1 MADLE
6 RGKPRTALVTGAS
19 RGIGRAIARRFV
31 SEGYVVIANDIT
43 AQGAALAELVSEI
56 AEAGGRCEQIIADVG
71 DPAQVAAM
79 AAKAVDSFG
88 PVDVLVNNAGVL
100 SVHRVEEL
108 DPDEWDR
115 IFRVNVK
122 GTFLVTQALLKHFRQ
137 RGAGRIINIA
147 SIGGKLSGAGQV
159 HYCASKAAVIRFT
172 QGLAME
178 LGDIGITASS
188 TPTWGATIFWMR
200 RRSGTARRAPRLDES
215 ASRRTSSAPSVSSL
229 RTTRRLSPARRSMYA
244 EASCSTNR
252 AEPESRH
259 RFASGKIGTPRMR
272 S

>member
-178 LGDIGITASS
+178 LGDIGITVNAVCPGIIDTDMGRNNFLDEASL
-188 TPTWGATIFWMR
+188 R
-200 RRSGTARRAPRLDES
+200 NCTARTALGRIGKPEDVVGA
-215 ASRRTSSAPSVSSL
+215 VSF
-229 RTTRRLSPARRSMYA
+229 
-244 EASCSTNR
+244 
-252 AEPESRH
+252 
-259 RFASGKIGTPRMR
+259 FASDDAAFITGQTLNVCGGIVFH
-272 S
+272 